1 MSNITL
7 FRLLLI
13 AFLLNFWISADETDW
28 DAGIHNTEKLSFQV
42 ETFVAGF
49 DVPWGMAFM
58 PDERMLV

>member
-13 AFLLNFWISADETDW
+13 AFLFNYWISADETDW
-28 DAGIHNTEKLSFQV
+28 DAKIHNTEKLSFQV

-49 DVPWGMAFM
+49 DVPWGV
-58 PDERMLV
+58 RI